1 MNSKENGPIN
11 LGNPCEYNIN
21 YIADLI
27 IKLSNSTSIK
37 ENLPIPNDDPTCR
50 CPDIT
55 KAITLLGW
63 EPKVKLEDGLK
74 LNIQYCVE
82 NNGLI

>member
-1 MNSKENGPIN
+1 MMNSNENGPIN
-11 LGNPCEYNIN
+11 LGNPCENNIN

-37 ENLPIPNDDPTCR
+37 ENLPIPNDDPTRR

-55 KAITLLGW
+55 KAITLLQW
-63 EPKVKLEDGLK
+63 EPKVMLEDGLK
-74 LNIQYCVE
+74 HTLQYCIK
-82 NNGLI
+82 NK